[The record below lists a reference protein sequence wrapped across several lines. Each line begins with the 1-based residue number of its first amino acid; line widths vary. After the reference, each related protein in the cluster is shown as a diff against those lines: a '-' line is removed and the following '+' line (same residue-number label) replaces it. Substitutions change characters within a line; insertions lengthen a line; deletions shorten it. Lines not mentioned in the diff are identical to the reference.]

1 MRKLEGDAWK
11 DFVLAEPRPAVCAVV
26 LSDGRPHATPIWID
40 LDGDEIV
47 FTTWHEGVKAHVL
60 TREPR
65 LSLCVQDDQPP
76 FAFVSIQG
84 VADVIDDVEVVKVW
98 AARIGGRYM
107 GADRAEEYGR
117 KNGVQ
122 GELLVR
128 VRPTKVVGYVEMAGP
143 AAS

>member
-1 MRKLEGDAWK
+1 MRKLVGDEWK
-11 DFVLAEPRPAVCAVV
+11 DFVLAEPRPAICAIV

-40 LDGDEIV
+40 LDGDEVV

-84 VADVIDDVEVVKVW
+84 IADVIDDVEAVKVW
-98 AARIGGRYM
+98 AAPSVPRSTAGRTASPVSWSC
-107 GADRAEEYGR
+107 GCDPPRWLASSRWPGPPPRPER
-117 KNGVQ
+117 S
-122 GELLVR
+122 VR
-128 VRPTKVVGYVEMAGP
+128 LR
-143 AAS
+143 

>member
-1 MRKLEGDAWK
+1 M
-11 DFVLAEPRPAVCAVV
+11 DFVLAEPRPAVCAIV
-26 LSDGRPHATPIWID
+26 LSDGRPHATPVWID

-65 LSLCVQDDQPP
+65 LSLCVQDDQRP

-84 VADVIDDVEVVKVW
+84 VADVIDDVGAVKVW

-107 GADRAEEYGR
+107 GADRAEEYGTR
-117 KNGVQ
+117 NGVP

-128 VRPTKVVGYVEMAGP
+128 LTPERIISAFDVAE
-143 AAS
+143 

>member
-11 DFVLAEPRPAVCAVV
+11 DFVLAEPRPAVCAIV
-26 LSDGRPHATPIWID
+26 LSDGRPHATPVWID
-40 LDGDEIV
+40 LDGDDVV

-84 VADVIDDVEVVKVW
+84 VAEVIDDVEAVKVW
-98 AARIGGRYM
+98 AARIGG
-107 GADRAEEYGR
+107 GSWA
-117 KNGVQ
+117 
-122 GELLVR
+122 
-128 VRPTKVVGYVEMAGP
+128 PTARRST
-143 AAS
+143 AARTASPGSFWCASAR